1 MKTLLKLL
9 LLIACIASEAQS
21 QVPTYTILQPKQNYI
36 VPKDGAVVLSL
47 PNFGEY
53 HYIAKQYDTLKKE
66 VVDLQKVIGLQDSI
80 NQCIIHN
87 YELLIQVKDSSIVH
101 YKVANKSLEAI
112 GLQCGT
118 EKKQLIVDYIKLE
131 QKNKRAKWWRNFF
144 IGTTATAFTTIAI
157 IIRH

>member
-9 LLIACIASEAQS
+9 SLLACIASEAQS
-21 QVPTYTILQPKQNYI
+21 QVPTYTILHPKQNYV
-36 VPKDGAVVLSL
+36 VPKDGAVVLSIGS
-47 PNFGEY
+47 FAEY

-66 VVDLQKVIGLQDSI
+66 VAELQNVVGLQDII
-80 NQCIIHN
+80 NQCVIRN
-87 YELLIQVKDSSIVH
+87 YDLLIQVKDSSIVQ
-101 YKVANKSLEAI
+101 YKVANENLVAI
-112 GLQCGT
+112 GQQCGI

-131 QKNKRAKWWRNFF
+131 QKNKRVKRWRNFF